1 MANSPINVGNLE
13 LQLSGHPD
21 RVKVNYVVSGFQEG
35 IRIGFHPLSVK
46 LKSASN
52 NCPSSRDHTGVI
64 DDYLTTEIRAG
75 RVVGPLKTPPFS
87 YLQVSRFGV
96 IPKKNKINAWRLI
109 LDLSFPLGRSVNDG
123 IDKNEFP
130 VCYAKV
136 DDAIRL
142 IVKLGKDALMA
153 KVDIKNAYRIVP
165 IHPGNYIYISW
176 L

>member
-1 MANSPINVGNLE
+1 M
-13 LQLSGHPD
+13 
-21 RVKVNYVVSGFQEG
+21 SGFREG
-35 IRIGFHPLSVK
+35 FRIGFHPLSVK

-52 NCPSSRDHTGVI
+52 NCPSSRNHTGVI
-64 DDYLTTEIRAG
+64 DDYLTTENRAG
-75 RVVGPLKTPPFS
+75 RVAGPLKTPPFS
-87 YLQVSRFGV
+87 YLQISRFGV

-109 LDLSFPLGRSVNDG
+109 LDLSFPLGRNVNGG

-153 KVDIKNAYRIVP
+153 KVDIKNAFRIVS
-165 IHPGNYIYISW
+165 IHPDDYYLFGYEMARTLFCRFGTAIWSSLCSLY

>member
-1 MANSPINVGNLE
+1 M
-13 LQLSGHPD
+13 
-21 RVKVNYVVSGFQEG
+21 
-35 IRIGFHPLSVK
+35 
-46 LKSASN
+46 
-52 NCPSSRDHTGVI
+52 
-64 DDYLTTEIRAG
+64 
-75 RVVGPLKTPPFS
+75 
-87 YLQVSRFGV
+87 

-142 IVKLGKDALMA
+142 IVKKDAGKDALMA

-165 IHPGNYIYISW
+165 IHPDDYYLLGMKWREHYFVDF
-176 L
+176 